1 MNHTR
6 KCNRVQMIILLL
18 LGIVMILCAGYLLN
32 IFVVQPA
39 QIQEDIR
46 ELKSIRAEP
55 VPVNSQTTHTN
66 AKPNVQK
73 KTQISSFERM
83 QKVHRDI
90 KGWLTV
96 PGTNIDYPVLQ
107 SSKSQP
113 DYYLH
118 RNYKKH
124 YREAGSLYLQ
134 YDCKPQISRN
144 SVIYGHH
151 MLYDAMFTEL
161 TKYNYF
167 SFWKTHQSFFYE
179 DISGKHSYEIFA
191 VLHVSPDHFQFNR
204 TQFADDT
211 DYARF
216 LSALQ
221 SRSIYKT
228 GMSVTAKDKIMMLV
242 TCSYEQR
249 NGRTVVIGKL
259 IKGGQN

>member
-1 MNHTR
+1 MKKNT
-6 KCNRVQMIILLL
+6 KCRIILFA
-18 LGIVMILCAGYLLN
+18 LGLVVALCAGYLLN
-32 IFVVQPA
+32 IFVVQPRKSKA
-39 QIQEDIR
+39 DLQELNRIIS
-46 ELKSIRAEP
+46 KPIPQSSKVSSASAAKA
-55 VPVNSQTTHTN
+55 VPDSRTKFQRLQAIN
-66 AKPNVQK
+66 P
-73 KTQISSFERM
+73 
-83 QKVHRDI
+83 DI

-107 SSKSQP
+107 STKVDP
-113 DYYLH
+113 DFYLH

-134 YDCKPQISRN
+134 YDCKLQISRN

-204 TQFADDT
+204 TQFADDA
-211 DYARF
+211 DYARL

-228 GMSVTAKDKIMMLV
+228 GVSVTAKDKIMMLV

>member
-1 MNHTR
+1 VNHTR

-32 IFVVQPA
+32 IFVVQPRKSEA
-39 QIQEDIR
+39 DLQELNRII
-46 ELKSIRAEP
+46 SEP
-55 VPVNSQTTHTN
+55 IP
-66 AKPNVQK
+66 
-73 KTQISSFERM
+73 QIS
-83 QKVHRDI
+83 KVSSASAAKAVPDSRTKFQRLQAVNKDI

-107 SSKSQP
+107 STKMNP
-113 DYYLH
+113 DFYLH

-151 MLYDAMFTEL
+151 MLYNAMFTQL
-161 TKYNYF
+161 TQYNYF
-167 SFWKTHQSFFYE
+167 SFWKTHRSFFYE

-204 TQFADDT
+204 TQFVDDA

-228 GMSVTAKDKIMMLV
+228 GMVITAKEKIMMLV

-249 NGRTVVIGKL
+249 NGRTVVVGKL
-259 IKGGQN
+259 A